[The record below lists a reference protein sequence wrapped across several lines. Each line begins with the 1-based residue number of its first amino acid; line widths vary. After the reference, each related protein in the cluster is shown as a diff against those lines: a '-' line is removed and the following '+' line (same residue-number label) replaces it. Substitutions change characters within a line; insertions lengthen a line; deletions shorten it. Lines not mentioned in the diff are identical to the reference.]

1 MAEATSRLTLESVEE
16 PGIVTLEER
25 APTSRRV
32 VLVGHPNV
40 GKSVLF
46 TALTSRYVTIS
57 NYPGTT
63 VEVFRSRAEW
73 DQCEVELFDTPGIN
87 ALAAESED
95 ERVTA
100 TVLRAEAP
108 DLVVQ
113 VGDAKNLRRTLL
125 LTAQLR
131 RLGIPLVLVLNM
143 MDECRDR
150 GISIDRK
157 RLEKQLGIPV
167 VETVAIRGEGLD
179 RLRRIITSHC
189 SVPPTDV
196 PGDDRLW
203 VESLVAAAQRQGSHR
218 ERWSV
223 RAGTLLSAAALLGSL
238 IHLENYL
245 GSLLGWPSWAG
256 FLGTR
261 LETTNLG
268 ETGTALLVLALGW
281 LGPVLVPAL
290 WALRRDPAFAH
301 NLGVWARKPG
311 TGLFIL
317 AVTVSLTYQLVGNLG
332 AQVLVGLLEEGLF
345 AAWVTPALQVWIPA
359 GFFHDLFVG
368 PYGVV
373 SMGLAYGFAI
383 VLPVVSTFFIAFS
396 FLEDSGYLPR
406 LSILSDRLLR
416 AMGLHGKAFLPM
428 VLGLGCVTMATMTT
442 RILASKKERFIATL
456 LLALGVPCSAQLGV
470 ILGITAGLPASVLWV
485 VFGTVFLQLVIV
497 GSVLSRI
504 LPGEKSAFIL
514 ELPPLRFP
522 VWRNILRKTW
532 IRVVWFVKEAIPL
545 FALGALVLFTLD
557 KLGLLAVIVRASEPV
572 VSGLLGLPATTAHV
586 FLMGFLRRDYGAA
599 GLFDMAQQGLLT
611 VPQVTVGLVVIT
623 LFVPCIA
630 NFLVMIKE
638 QGWRNA
644 ALMVGFILVYAL
656 AVGGFTNWALRT
668 TGVFG

>member
-1 MAEATSRLTLESVEE
+1 MAEATSRLTLDSVEE
-16 PGIVTLEER
+16 PAIVALEEA
-25 APTSRRV
+25 APALRRV

-63 VEVFRSRAEW
+63 VEVFRSRAAW
-73 DQCEVELFDTPGIN
+73 DGCELELYDTPGIN
-87 ALAAESED
+87 SLAAESED

-100 TVLRAEAP
+100 TVLQAEAP

-131 RLGIPLVLVLNM
+131 RLRIPLVLVLNM

-150 GISIDRK
+150 GITIDVRQ
-157 RLEKQLGIPV
+157 LEKLLGIPV

-179 RLRRIITSHC
+179 LLRRVIGGRHA
-189 SVPPTDV
+189 VPPASV
-196 PGDDRLW
+196 SADDRSW
-203 VESLVAAAQRQGSHR
+203 VESILTAAQRQRPRR

-223 RAGTLLSAAALLGSL
+223 GAGTLLTTATLLGAL
-238 IHLENYL
+238 VHLENYL
-245 GSLLGWPSWAG
+245 GSFLGWPSWAG
-256 FLGTR
+256 FLGPR
-261 LETTNLG
+261 MEAAGLG
-268 ETGTALLVLALGW
+268 ETGTALFVLALGW
-281 LGPVLVPAL
+281 LGPVLLPAL
-290 WALRRDPAFAH
+290 WALRREPAFAH
-301 NLGVWARKPG
+301 NLGVWARKPLS
-311 TGLFIL
+311 GLFIL

-332 AQVLVGLLEEGLF
+332 AQVLVGMLEDGVF
-345 AAWVTPALQVWIPA
+345 AAWVTPTLQAWIPA
-359 GFFHDLFVG
+359 GFFHDLLVG
-368 PYGVV
+368 PYGVI

-470 ILGITAGLPASVLWV
+470 ILGITAGLPAGVLWI

-504 LPGEKSAFIL
+504 LPGEKSPFIL

-532 IRVVWFVKEAIPL
+532 VRVIWFVKEAIPL

-557 KLGLLAVIVRASEPV
+557 KLGLLAIIVRATEPV
-572 VSGLLGLPATTAHV
+572 ISGILGLPATTAHV

-656 AVGGFTNWALRT
+656 AVGGVTNWALRS
-668 TGVFG
+668 TGIFG